1 MVRYA
6 NRSGVLAPPPAWPH
20 AVITYIIR
28 RVGQAVL
35 VLVGVTILVFILE
48 HLLPG
53 SIARA
58 IIGPRANS
66 AQIASFNR
74 ANGLNR
80 ALPVQ
85 YLSFLGRLLRGDL
98 GQSFKQHMSVDAIV
112 IHDLPNDLLLVGSS
126 LLLAL
131 VIAIPL
137 GVLQAVQRNKLT
149 DYAATGISFVL
160 YSMPSYLLGLLL
172 VALFAVNLR
181 LLPAE
186 APQASTFSGVLADP
200 AGLVLPV
207 ATLTLV
213 TCALFS
219 RYMRS
224 AAIDGLAQDYIRT
237 AKAKGLGQRTVLARH
252 LLRNSLIPVT
262 TLVGISLPGV
272 LTFGLIVEQLFN
284 FPGIGLE
291 YYNAA
296 VTGDY
301 PVVFGVTVLVALA
314 TVGGNL
320 FADIVYALLDPRVRY
335 D

>member
-1 MVRYA
+1 VISYIVR
-6 NRSGVLAPPPAWPH
+6 RLGQSIIVVL
-20 AVITYIIR
+20 
-28 RVGQAVL
+28 
-35 VLVGVTILVFILE
+35 GVTLIVFILE

-58 IIGPRANS
+58 IIGPRAS
-66 AQIASFNR
+66 ALQIAVFNR
-74 ANGLNR
+74 EYGLNR

-85 YLSFLGRLLRGDL
+85 YLSFLSQLIRGNL
-98 GQSFKQHMSVDAIV
+98 GYSFKQNMSVNAIV
-112 IHDLPNDLLLVGSS
+112 LHDLPNDLVLVGVS

-131 VIAIPL
+131 LIAIPV
-137 GVLQAVQRNKLT
+137 GVLQAVKRNRT
-149 DYAATGISFVL
+149 ADYVATGVSFVL

-172 VALFAVNLR
+172 IAFFAVNLR

-186 APQASTFSGVLADP
+186 APQAPTITGVLSDP
-200 AGLVLPV
+200 AGLVLPI

-224 AAIDGLAQDYIRT
+224 SAIENLAQDYIRT
-237 AKAKGLGQRTVLARH
+237 ARAKGLGQFAILSRH
-252 LLRNSLIPVT
+252 LLRNSLIPVV
-262 TLVGISLPGV
+262 TLVGISLPGI

-284 FPGIGLE
+284 FPGIGLA

-296 VTGDY
+296 VNGDY

-314 TVGGNL
+314 TVLGNL
-320 FADIVYALLDPRVRY
+320 FADVAYAVLDPRVRY